1 MVEKVTLYTSPMGE
15 WEVAKCGEFKVEG
28 HRLEEYDIR
37 DLLEHLGHECEI
49 IEVSDEE
56 IMVM

>member
-1 MVEKVTLYTSPMGE
+1 MGE
-15 WEVAKCGEFKVEG
+15 WEVIKCGEFKVEG
-28 HRLEEYDIR
+28 HRLEEYDIQA
-37 DLLEHLGHECEI
+37 LLEHLGHECEI

>member
-1 MVEKVTLYTSPMGE
+1 MGEKVILYTSPMGK
-15 WEVAKCGEFKVEG
+15 WKIAKYGDLKRENY
-28 HRLEEYDIR
+28 RLEEYDIQA
-37 DLLEHLGHECEI
+37 LLEHLGHECEI

>member
-1 MVEKVTLYTSPMGE
+1 MGEKVTLYTSPMGK
-15 WEVAKCGEFKVEG
+15 WKIAKYGDLKRENY
-28 HRLEEYDIR
+28 RLEEYDIQA
-37 DLLEHLGHECEI
+37 LLEHLGHECEI